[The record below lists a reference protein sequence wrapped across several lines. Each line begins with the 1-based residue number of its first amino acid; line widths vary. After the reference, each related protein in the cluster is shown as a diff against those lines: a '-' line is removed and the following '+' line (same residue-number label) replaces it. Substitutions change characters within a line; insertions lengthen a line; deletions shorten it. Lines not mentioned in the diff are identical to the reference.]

1 MDDDHDGMGV
11 AGEDNGTA
19 AAAKPVGQ
27 RRPGPKPAVKPRKTA
42 ARSRKPAQAP
52 AEGKPAQGAPSD
64 KAATDMAASDKAA
77 TEAAGPEV
85 ASSEAELTDS
95 QAKGAKGT
103 PEPGQPTAPADGQ
116 TPADSTPA
124 TDTKAAPAAGTAAA
138 PTGKPPQPAPTGKGV
153 AAEAASPD
161 AELTGSQAK
170 GAKGTPEPGQ
180 PTAPADAQTTADST
194 PATDTKAAPAAGT
207 AAAQAGEPEQPADAQ
222 AAAPGAQSQPAV
234 KARKTAA
241 AAGAKGTRAKAAV
254 PAQKTARAKPAVPA
268 QRRAAAAAAGT
279 KATRAKPAGPAK
291 KAAAAKKPEAVAA
304 SEVTEPQKPDAGA
317 PADRSAAPEAAA
329 WQVPGYLHEQDLGAG
344 ATGRVVR
351 ARHEDTGTLVAIKY
365 LSAAPADDPAF
376 REAFP
381 GEAELLGG
389 LDSPYVA
396 RLHAY
401 VEDGPHAAIV
411 RELVDGVGLNALLRA
426 NGATDPEAALAV
438 LKGSLLGLA
447 AAHAADVVH
456 RDYRPANVLVTTEGA
471 VKLVDFGVAVR
482 GAESGAPVG
491 VPSYT
496 APEQWAGGPVTAASD
511 VYAAAATFYECLTGT
526 TPYAGTTVAE
536 FTAQHAQAPIPVDR
550 VPEPVRPLIAKG
562 LADEP
567 AERPQ
572 GAADF
577 AAELEALAAAAY
589 GEDWEKRGQD
599 QLATLVGLLTLPAA
613 EDTTAAAPQVP
624 QALPAVVPVAAA
636 LSGAGGAGSG
646 PAGFPAGQE
655 PEGGA
660 GDRTPRFGR
669 RAKILAVAA
678 ACVIVLGALAVTAVA
693 TGNNKDDT
701 NATASPGATVASSP
715 ASAPAAV
722 GGTPSA
728 GATTASPTADPSAS
742 QPATTPATTATSAG
756 RPATSPTAAPTT
768 PSARPTKTTRPAAGP
783 QVSSVA
789 VTGFTCSAGSH
800 TATATVQVKYD
811 GSAAGTLHLTWWR
824 SASGKPQG
832 AVTMTPQTAKFPKG
846 ATGYSFTDKFT
857 FKADQGHPYIGLT
870 VSTDPAAAAGNGSYG
885 VGCH

>member
-64 KAATDMAASDKAA
+64 KAAT
-77 TEAAGPEV
+77 EAVGPEA
-85 ASSEAELTDS
+85 ASSEAELTDGQAKGAKSATPEGVAAEAASPDAELTGS
-95 QAKGAKGT
+95 QTKGAKGT
-103 PEPGQPTAPADGQ
+103 PEPGQPAAPADAQ
-116 TPADSTPA
+116 AAADSTPA

-138 PTGKPPQPAPTGKGV
+138 PT
-153 AAEAASPD
+153 
-161 AELTGSQAK
+161 
-170 GAKGTPEPGQ
+170 
-180 PTAPADAQTTADST
+180 
-194 PATDTKAAPAAGT
+194 
-207 AAAQAGEPEQPADAQ
+207 GEPEQPADAQ

-241 AAGAKGTRAKAAV
+241 AAGAKGTQAKAAV

-268 QRRAAAAAAGT
+268 QRRAAAAGT

-376 REAFP
+376 REGFP

-742 QPATTPATTATSAG
+742 QPATTAATTATSAG
-756 RPATSPTAAPTT
+756 HPATSPTAAPTT

-783 QVSSVA
+783 RVSSVA